1 MKRLYCF
8 FTALVLFLAFIPN
21 ASAGY
26 DVRIDMKNATVKTV
40 ADELAKQT
48 GLMFSYSQNVGNTR
62 LEQVHVNVQ
71 GGAVEIILEKA
82 FSGTGVKYLV
92 NANKVDL
99 FLAEKSKSSNE
110 TAPQK
115 VVSPATKV
123 RITGVVSDA
132 ADKQP
137 LIGVVVRLKSNPMV
151 GNSTDLD
158 GLYVIE
164 ADSDDVLQFTYM
176 GYDDVEVPVN
186 GQSEINV
193 TLAMNQEVLEEA
205 MVVGFGT
212 QKKISVIGAQ
222 QSITTT
228 DIKVPVANV
237 TNSLAGR
244 VAGVVSIQR
253 SGQPGYDDANIY
265 IRGISTLTA
274 SMSAPLTLVDGVPR
288 SISQVDPEDIESFSI
303 LKDASATAVYGVRGA
318 NGVIIITT
326 KSGKI
331 GKPKFNFRYS
341 EGMTRFVKTPD
352 FVDAPKYMEVANE
365 ALMTRGENPRY
376 SAYDIR
382 MTRTGADPFL
392 YPNVDWMDVLFKD
405 FGHVRTANGN
415 ISGGSEKASYYI
427 GLSYYSEEGLYNV
440 DKTNHDYNANTFYD
454 RYSVT
459 ANINLKPTAITEIK
473 FGVQGYLAN
482 ANYPAVSQS
491 VIFGSAFYATPNYVA
506 PIYPGGKIGDL
517 PSASVTN
524 PYAVLNEQGYANQW
538 RSQIFSNLRV
548 TQQLPFITEG
558 LSLTGMFS
566 FDAYNYT
573 SSTFSRI
580 PVTWQATG
588 RDEEGN
594 LLYQQ
599 TNQGS
604 EALSYKTNHQGDR
617 TIYLEAALN
626 YARSFGQHDVTGL
639 LLYNTYYNG
648 YGIAYCHSFKN
659 YHTGIVYECFPY

>member
-1 MKRLYCF
+1 
-8 FTALVLFLAFIPN
+8 V
-21 ASAGY
+21 
-26 DVRIDMKNATVKTV
+26 
-40 ADELAKQT
+40 
-48 GLMFSYSQNVGNTR
+48 
-62 LEQVHVNVQ
+62 
-71 GGAVEIILEKA
+71 
-82 FSGTGVKYLV
+82 
-92 NANKVDL
+92 
-99 FLAEKSKSSNE
+99 
-110 TAPQK
+110 
-115 VVSPATKV
+115 
-123 RITGVVSDA
+123 
-132 ADKQP
+132 
-137 LIGVVVRLKSNPMV
+137 
-151 GNSTDLD
+151 
-158 GLYVIE
+158 
-164 ADSDDVLQFTYM
+164 
-176 GYDDVEVPVN
+176 
-186 GQSEINV
+186 
-193 TLAMNQEVLEEA
+193 
-205 MVVGFGT
+205 
-212 QKKISVIGAQ
+212 
-222 QSITTT
+222 
-228 DIKVPVANV
+228 
-237 TNSLAGR
+237 
-244 VAGVVSIQR
+244 
-253 SGQPGYDDANIY
+253 
-265 IRGISTLTA
+265 
-274 SMSAPLTLVDGVPR
+274 LVDGIER
-288 SISQVDPEDIESFSI
+288 SLDLVDIEDVKDFSV
-303 LKDASATAVYGVRGA
+303 LKDAAATAVYGVRGA
-318 NGVIIITT
+318 NGVILITT
-326 KSGKI
+326 RSGEE
-331 GKPKFNFRYS
+331 GKPKVNFKHES
-341 EGMTRFVKTPD
+341 GLVTPTRISDV
-352 FVDAPKYMEVANE
+352 VDGPTFCNLYNE
-365 ALMTRGENPRY
+365 AYGMDYY
-376 SAYDIR
+376 SQDFINNVIS
-382 MTRTGADPFL
+382 GSDPDL

-588 RDEEGN
+588 RDEQGN

-604 EALSYKTNHQGDR
+604 EALSYRTNHQGDR

-639 LLYNTYYNG
+639 LLYNQ
-648 YGIAYCHSFKN
+648 SD
-659 YHTGIVYECFPY
+659 